1 MSNKEIQYRKIND
14 EYNQLS
20 YMFYESMR
28 NNGKYDKPDVNNQI
42 TRLIKS
48 LCSFRKMK

>member
-1 MSNKEIQYRKIND
+1 MPKKEEQYRKIN
-14 EYNQLS
+14 ELYNQFT

-42 TRLIKS
+42 TKLIKE
-48 LCSFRKMK
+48 LTTLRKMK